1 VLTIAALS
9 GPLPKLGVIAAAL
22 LAGWVILA
30 TDHQQRAWAMLGAL
44 VLAPVLLLA
53 DIWSSPQLRIVHRH
67 PLEAVVAAAAIVVVL
82 VFVAAVLVRQ
92 PGWLAPLAMLAL
104 PFRVPI
110 SISGT
115 TSNLLVP
122 LYFVVAAGS
131 LAWIFPR
138 LLGGR
143 GSQAT
148 TPATPT
154 TTKLF
159 EKLVALFLVLYAVQA
174 IYSSDF
180 AQALQNMAF
189 FYVPFALLFVMLRGQ
204 RWDRELLMRCLAVTA
219 ALALVFAGIGF
230 IEEATKRLLLNPKL
244 VAVNDVHVYFTV
256 NSVFF
261 DPDIFGRYL
270 AMVMILLVG
279 VLLYERGV
287 RLQAVT
293 AVVLLVLWCGLVF
306 TLSRSSLLALAIG
319 MATLAALR
327 WRAVKPVLGAAAAI
341 VAIGAVVLIA
351 TPTTFGL
358 NQGLNG
364 ASSGRANLVTG
375 GVSMFGSRPIWGY
388 GSGSFETEYTKRYP
402 YRAQI
407 VSASHTISVT
417 VASEQGL
424 IGLLVYFALVITAVV
439 ALLRGAGADPA
450 RAAVGAAFFALMV
463 HTWLYA
469 DFLEDPVTWVLL
481 ALGSALLTQS
491 HERVRAAARSA
502 QRQAR
507 GVPLRVVPGGSAA

>member
-1 VLTIAALS
+1 MLTIAALS
-9 GPLPKLGVIAAAL
+9 GPLPKLGVIAVAL
-22 LAGWVILA
+22 LAGWAILA
-30 TDHQQRAWAMLGAL
+30 TDQQPRAWAMLGAL

-67 PLEAVVAAAAIVVVL
+67 PLEAVVAAAAVVVVL
-82 VFVAAVLVRQ
+82 VAVAALLVRH
-92 PGWLAPLAMLAL
+92 PRWLAPLAMLAL
-104 PFRVPI
+104 PFRIPI

-131 LAWIFPR
+131 LAWIFPG
-138 LLGGR
+138 LLGAR

-148 TPATPT
+148 SPAAPT
-154 TTKLF
+154 ITKLF
-159 EKLVALFLVLYAVQA
+159 EKLVAVFLVLYGLQA

-180 AQALQNMAF
+180 QQALQNMSF

-204 RWDRELLMRCLAVTA
+204 QWDREMITRCLAVTA

-230 IEEATKRLLLNPKL
+230 IEEVTKKLILNPKL
-244 VAVNDVHVYFTV
+244 VAVDDVHVYFTV

-270 AMVMILLVG
+270 AIVMILLVG
-279 VLLYERGV
+279 VLLYDRRV
-287 RLQAVT
+287 RLQALT
-293 AVVLLVLWCGLVF
+293 AGVLLVLWCGLVF

-351 TPTTFGL
+351 SPTTFGL

-364 ASSGRANLVTG
+364 ASSGRANLITG
-375 GVSMFGSRPIWGY
+375 GISMFGSRPVWGY
-388 GSGSFETEYTKRYP
+388 GSGSFEKEYTRRYP
-402 YRAQI
+402 DRAQV

-439 ALLRGAGADPA
+439 ALLRGAAVDPP
-450 RAAVGAAFFALMV
+450 RAAVGAAFLALMV

-469 DFLEDPVTWVLL
+469 DFLEDPVTWALL
-481 ALGSALLTQS
+481 AVGSALLTQRAS
-491 HERVRAAARSA
+491 QARAAARAA
-502 QRQAR
+502 QREAR
-507 GVPLRVVPGGSAA
+507 GVPLRTVPSGGAA